1 MVLVDFDGGRIQP
14 VQYASRDP
22 LSRTLSSYAINIADN
37 PNLSTLLT
45 RLRGVPIELR
55 TYRFLQGAKPIE
67 TPTPEDDNPFF
78 RRSTTMYAL
87 ECRILSVE
95 TRTVP
100 VSFDKEARQRE
111 EKFLNLLTDAGI
123 QSVELSS
130 IITFRLLD
138 ERLQQEL
145 SGALQ
150 ALGSGL
156 DNARK
161 PVELRFEGRGRRRV
175 LIGYLTEMPLW
186 KMTYRLVLPREGAPL
201 LQGWAIV
208 ENTTDEDW
216 QNVQV
221 SLVSGRPIS
230 FVQNLYEPFY
240 LERPQIP
247 LFTGRA
253 LTPFA
258 PEAAIPLAES
268 GEPDMAPRRKG
279 DVGGGGFGGVAGA
292 RAGMPTL
299 GDSRELMERSLIAMA
314 TGEERGALFVYRVQT
329 PVSIS
334 RQQSAMLPVINQT
347 VRAEP
352 ISLYNPSR
360 HPVHPFF
367 GVRLINTTDLT
378 LMEGPVTIYYGD
390 SYGGDALME
399 TVEPKGERILTY
411 AQDMGVEV
419 KQDLQETRTQVLTSK
434 IVKGVLQQQVKVRR
448 TNRYILTN
456 REGEPRTV
464 LVEQPYEGEWQLL
477 EPAQAERTRNFYR
490 FRVPIA
496 AGKSATLQAVEERV
510 IETRYALLETS
521 EETLTVLLRDAQASE
536 ALRRALQEIIN
547 RRKQIAELEAA
558 VRTQQE
564 QIQAIERDQERV
576 RANMRELDRASD
588 LYKQYVQ
595 KLTQQEREIEAARQ
609 TIQNLQ
615 QQIQAARRA
624 LTDYI
629 QNLVLE

>member
-1 MVLVDFDGGRIQP
+1 
-14 VQYASRDP
+14 
-22 LSRTLSSYAINIADN
+22 
-37 PNLSTLLT
+37 
-45 RLRGVPIELR
+45 
-55 TYRFLQGAKPIE
+55 
-67 TPTPEDDNPFF
+67 
-78 RRSTTMYAL
+78 
-87 ECRILSVE
+87 
-95 TRTVP
+95 
-100 VSFDKEARQRE
+100 
-111 EKFLNLLTDAGI
+111 
-123 QSVELSS
+123 
-130 IITFRLLD
+130 
-138 ERLQQEL
+138 
-145 SGALQ
+145 
-150 ALGSGL
+150 
-156 DNARK
+156 
-161 PVELRFEGRGRRRV
+161 
-175 LIGYLTEMPLW
+175 
-186 KMTYRLVLPREGAPL
+186 
-201 LQGWAIV
+201 
-208 ENTTDEDW
+208 
-216 QNVQV
+216 
-221 SLVSGRPIS
+221 
-230 FVQNLYEPFY
+230 
-240 LERPQIP
+240 
-247 LFTGRA
+247 
-253 LTPFA
+253 
-258 PEAAIPLAES
+258 
-268 GEPDMAPRRKG
+268 
-279 DVGGGGFGGVAGA
+279 
-292 RAGMPTL
+292 
-299 GDSRELMERSLIAMA
+299 
-314 TGEERGALFVYRVQT
+314 
-329 PVSIS
+329 
-334 RQQSAMLPVINQT
+334 MLPVINQT

-367 GVRLINTTDLT
+367 GVRLTNTTDLT

-411 AQDMGVEV
+411 ALDMGVEV

-477 EPAQAERTRNFYR
+477 DPPQAERTRNFYR

-496 AGKSATLQAVEERV
+496 AGKSATLQVVEERV

-547 RRKQIAELEAA
+547 RRKQIAELEVA

-564 QIQAIERDQERV
+564 QIQAIERDQERI